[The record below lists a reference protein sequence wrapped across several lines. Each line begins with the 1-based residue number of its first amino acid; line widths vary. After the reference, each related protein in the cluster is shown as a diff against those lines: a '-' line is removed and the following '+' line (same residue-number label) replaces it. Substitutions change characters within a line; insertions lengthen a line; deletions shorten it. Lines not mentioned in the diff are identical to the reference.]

1 MTDQEKIKIL
11 KEAIDKLLRGI
22 SFALDENFSRKA
34 VNARLIECRKDVI
47 KTLTSTGHNKP
58 NQNKQ
63 GVSQ

>member
-34 VNARLIECRKDVI
+34 ASARLKECRSEAI
-47 KTLTSTGHNKP
+47 KILNLNK
-58 NQNKQ
+58 KID
-63 GVSQ
+63 